1 MPVEDRW
8 GLRRAVSRR
17 YPDPAALAADT
28 GHAARLSTYL
38 TDLLTPHGLALAPGA
53 LDPVR
58 GQSYGEMAV
67 ELLPSSPVDLLVLAY
82 DVPDISPGRAVST
95 YLTHVCPGEPMSFA
109 VSDQGRAAAFTA
121 LSLMRTYAA
130 THPRA
135 LLIAVEQA
143 DLPYDPGV
151 PVTLPAAHAGVALHL
166 DASAA
171 AALTSVIVTPD
182 ADATLDATLDALDGL
197 DAATVV
203 LGGGLAAFADDAKAD
218 RVVLADPAQ
227 PMTGVWAS
235 LAGLDLATAGRI
247 AVADHDPALRYL
259 CVAVF
264 G

>member
-17 YPDPAALAADT
+17 YPLPAVLAADP

-38 TDLLTPHGLALAPGA
+38 TDLLAPHGLALSPSA

-67 ELLPSSPVDLLVLAY
+67 ELLPDSPVDLLVLAY

-95 YLTHVCPGEPMSFA
+95 YLTHVCPGSPMSFA

-121 LSLMRTYAA
+121 LSLMQTYAA

-151 PVTLPAAHAGVALHL
+151 PVSLPAAHAGIALHL
-166 DASAA
+166 DATAA
-171 AALTSVIVTPD
+171 TALTSVTVTPD
-182 ADATLDATLDALDGL
+182 CDAVLDNLDAS
-197 DAATVV
+197 TVV
-203 LGGGLAAFADDAKAD
+203 LGGGLAALADDVKAD
-218 RVVLADPAQ
+218 RVILADPAQ
-227 PMTGVWAS
+227 PMTGVWEA

-259 CVAVF
+259 CVATF

>member
-38 TDLLTPHGLALAPGA
+38 TDLLAPHGLTLSPGA

-171 AALTSVIVTPD
+171 AALTSVTVTPD
-182 ADATLDATLDALDGL
+182 ADAVLDGLDGL
-197 DAATVV
+197 DASTVV
-203 LGGGLAAFADDAKAD
+203 LGGGLAAFADDVKAD

-227 PMTGVWAS
+227 PMTGVWEA

>member
-1 MPVEDRW
+1 MFAL

-17 YPDPAALAADT
+17 YPSPALLAADA

-38 TDLLTPHGLALAPGA
+38 TDLVAPHGLALAPDA
-53 LDPVR
+53 LTPVR

-67 ELLPSSPVDLLVLAY
+67 PLLPVDPVDLLVLAY

-95 YLTHVCPGEPMSFA
+95 YLTHVCPGSPMSFA
-109 VSDQGRAAAFTA
+109 VSDQGRAAAFMA
-121 LSLMRTYAA
+121 LSLMQTYAA

-135 LLIAVEQA
+135 VLIAVEQA

-151 PVTLPAAHAGVALHL
+151 PVTLPAAHAGIALHL
-166 DASAA
+166 AADAPPS
-171 AALTSVIVTPD
+171 SVTVTPD
-182 ADATLDATLDALDGL
+182 SDAVLDSLDGL

-203 LGGGLAAFADDAKAD
+203 LGGGLAGLADDVKAD

-227 PMTGVWAS
+227 PMTGVWEA

>member
-17 YPDPAALAADT
+17 FPDPAALAADT

-38 TDLLTPHGLALAPGA
+38 TDLLTPHGLALSPAA

-58 GQSYGEMAV
+58 GSPTVRWRV
-67 ELLPSSPVDLLVLAY
+67 ELLPSTPVDLLVLAY

-95 YLTHVCPGEPMSFA
+95 YLTHVCPGSPMSFA

-151 PVTLPAAHAGVALHL
+151 PVALPGGPCRVALHL
-166 DASAA
+166 YAA
-171 AALTSVIVTPD
+171 ADAPLSSVTVTPD
-182 ADATLDATLDALDGL
+182 SDPVLDGLDGL
-197 DAATVV
+197 DASTVV
-203 LGGGLAAFADDAKAD
+203 LGGGLAERADDVKAD
-218 RVVLADPAQ
+218 LVVLADPAQ
-227 PMTGVWAS
+227 PMTGVWEAV
-235 LAGLDLATAGRI
+235 AELDLATAGRV
-247 AVADHDPALRYL
+247 AVADYDPALRYL
-259 CVAVF
+259 CVATF

>member
-17 YPDPAALAADT
+17 YPSPAALAANP
-28 GHAARLSTYL
+28 GHTARLSTYL
-38 TDLLTPHGLALAPGA
+38 TDLLSQHGLSLAPSA

-67 ELLPSSPVDLLVLAY
+67 ELLPDSPIDLLVLAY

-121 LSLMRTYAA
+121 LSLMRVYAA

-135 LLIAVEQA
+135 LLIAVEQT

-151 PVTLPAAHAGVALHL
+151 PVSLPAANAGVALHL
-166 DASAA
+166 DATSAA
-171 AALTSVIVTPD
+171 ACVSVTVTPD
-182 ADATLDATLDALDGL
+182 ADADAALDGL
-197 DAATVV
+197 DASTVV
-203 LGGGLAAFADDAKAD
+203 LGGGLAALADDVKAD

-227 PMTGVWAS
+227 PMTGVWES
-235 LAGLDLATAGRI
+235 LAGLDLGTAGRI
-247 AVADHDPALRYL
+247 AVADYDPALRYL
-259 CVAVF
+259 CVATF

>member
-17 YPDPAALAADT
+17 YSSPAALATDPDHT
-28 GHAARLSTYL
+28 ARLSAYL
-38 TDLLTPHGLALAPGA
+38 TDLVGQYGMSLSPSA

-67 ELLPSSPVDLLVLAY
+67 ELLPDSPVDLLVLAY

-121 LSLMRTYAA
+121 LSLMRIYAA

-151 PVTLPAAHAGVALHL
+151 PVSLPAAHAGIALHL
-166 DASAA
+166 DATTAA
-171 AALTSVIVTPD
+171 ACASVTVTPD
-182 ADATLDATLDALDGL
+182 SEAVLDNLDAS
-197 DAATVV
+197 TVV
-203 LGGGLAAFADDAKAD
+203 LGGGLAALADDVKAD

-227 PMTGVWAS
+227 PMTGVWES
-235 LAGLDLATAGRI
+235 LAALDLDTAGRI
-247 AVADHDPALRYL
+247 AVADYDPALRYL
-259 CVAVF
+259 CVATF

>member
-1 MPVEDRW
+1 MPVDARW

-17 YPDPAALAADT
+17 YPAPAALAADT

-38 TDLLTPHGLALAPGA
+38 TDLLAPHGLALSPRA

-58 GQSYGEMAV
+58 GQSYGEMAAA
-67 ELLPSSPVDLLVLAY
+67 LLPDSPVDLLVLAY

-95 YLTHVCPGEPMSFA
+95 YLTHLCPGSPMSFA

-135 LLIAVEQA
+135 LLLAVEQA

-151 PVTLPAAHAGVALHL
+151 PVTLPAAHAAVALHL
-166 DASAA
+166 APSSPGP
-171 AALTSVIVTPD
+171 LTAVEVLPD
-182 ADATLDATLDALDGL
+182 ADPSVAGLDGL
-197 DAATVV
+197 AASTVI
-203 LGGGLAAFADDAKAD
+203 LGGGLAALAGDVKAD

-227 PMTGVWAS
+227 PMTGVWSA
-235 LAGLDLATAGRI
+235 LAELDLTTAGRV

-259 CVAVF
+259 CTAAF

>member
-17 YPDPAALAADT
+17 YPAPAALAADT

-38 TDLLTPHGLALAPGA
+38 TDLLAPHGLTLSPSA

-58 GQSYGEMAV
+58 GHSYGEMAA
-67 ELLPSSPVDLLVLAY
+67 ELLPIEPVDLLVLAY

-95 YLTHVCPGEPMSFA
+95 YLTHLCPGQPMSFA

-121 LSLMRTYAA
+121 LALMQTYQA

-135 LLIAVEQA
+135 LLIAVEQT

-151 PVTLPAAHAGVALHL
+151 PVSLPAAHAGVALHL
-166 DASAA
+166 AA
-171 AALTSVIVTPD
+171 GADLPLTSVAVRPD
-182 ADATLDATLDALDGL
+182 SEAVLEGL
-197 DAATVV
+197 DASTVV
-203 LGGGLAAFADDAKAD
+203 LGGGLAHLAGDVKAD

-227 PMTGVWAS
+227 PMTGVWEA

-259 CVAVF
+259 CVATF

>member
-1 MPVEDRW
+1 MPAEDRW

-17 YPDPAALAADT
+17 YSSPAVLAADPDHT
-28 GHAARLSTYL
+28 ARLSAYL
-38 TDLLTPHGLALAPGA
+38 TDLVGQYGLSLTPSA

-67 ELLPSSPVDLLVLAY
+67 ELLPDSPVDLLVLAY

-121 LSLMRTYAA
+121 LSLMRAYTA

-135 LLIAVEQA
+135 LLIAVEQT

-151 PVTLPAAHAGVALHL
+151 PVALPAAHAGVALHL
-166 DASAA
+166 DATTAA
-171 AALTSVIVTPD
+171 ACVSVTVTPD
-182 ADATLDATLDALDGL
+182 SDAVLDNLDAS
-197 DAATVV
+197 TVV
-203 LGGGLAAFADDAKAD
+203 LGGGLAALADDVKAD
-218 RVVLADPAQ
+218 LVVLADPAQ
-227 PMTGVWAS
+227 PMTGVWES
-235 LAGLDLATAGRI
+235 LAALDLGTAGRI
-247 AVADHDPALRYL
+247 AVADYDPALRYL
-259 CVAVF
+259 CVATF

>member
-1 MPVEDRW
+1 MPVDDRW

-38 TDLLTPHGLALAPGA
+38 TDLLTPHGLTLTPDALN
-53 LDPVR
+53 PVR

-67 ELLPSSPVDLLVLAY
+67 ELLPDEPVDLLVLAY

-95 YLTHVCPGEPMSFA
+95 YLTHVCPGSPMSFA

-121 LSLMRTYAA
+121 LSLMQTYAA

-135 LLIAVEQA
+135 LLIAVEQS

-151 PVTLPAAHAGVALHL
+151 PVALPAAHAGIALHL
-166 DASAA
+166 SASAEA
-171 AALTSVIVTPD
+171 PLSAVTVLPD
-182 ADATLDATLDALDGL
+182 ADASVDALDGL
-197 DAATVV
+197 AATTVV
-203 LGGGLAAFADDAKAD
+203 LGGGMAALAGDVKAD
-218 RVVLADPAQ
+218 RVILADPAQ
-227 PMTGVWAS
+227 PMTGVWEA
-235 LAGLDLATAGRI
+235 LAGLDLATAGRV
-247 AVADHDPALRYL
+247 AVADYDPALRYL
-259 CVAVF
+259 CVAAF

>member
-17 YPDPAALAADT
+17 YSSPAALAANLDHT
-28 GHAARLSTYL
+28 ARLSAYL
-38 TDLLTPHGLALAPGA
+38 TDLVGQYGLSLAPSA

-67 ELLPSSPVDLLVLAY
+67 ELLPDTPVDLLVLAY

-95 YLTHVCPGEPMSFA
+95 YLTHLCPGEPTSFA

-121 LSLMRTYAA
+121 LSLMQIYAA

-135 LLIAVEQA
+135 LLIVVEQA

-171 AALTSVIVTPD
+171 AALTSVTVSPD
-182 ADATLDATLDALDGL
+182 AEAVAVLDDLDAS
-197 DAATVV
+197 TVV
-203 LGGGLAAFADDAKAD
+203 LGGGLAALAEDVKAD
-218 RVVLADPAQ
+218 RIVLADPAQ
-227 PMTGVWAS
+227 PMTGVWES
-235 LAGLDLATAGRI
+235 LAGLDLGTAGRI
-247 AVADHDPALRYL
+247 AVADYDPALRYL
-259 CVAVF
+259 CVATF

>member
-1 MPVEDRW
+1 MPVDGRW

-17 YPDPAALAADT
+17 YPAPAELAADT

-38 TDLLTPHGLALAPGA
+38 TDLLTPHGLALSPDA

-67 ELLPSSPVDLLVLAY
+67 ALLPEEPVDLLVLAY

-95 YLTHVCPGEPMSFA
+95 YLTHVCPGAPMSFA

-151 PVTLPAAHAGVALHL
+151 PVALPAAHAGVALHL
-166 DASAA
+166 AA
-171 AALTSVIVTPD
+171 AAAAPLSSVTVTPSSSPN
-182 ADATLDATLDALDGL
+182 AVLDGL
-197 DAATVV
+197 DASTVV
-203 LGGGLAAFADDAKAD
+203 LGGGLADLADDVKAD

-227 PMTGVWAS
+227 PMTGVWEA
-235 LAGLDLATAGRI
+235 LAGLDLAAAGRI
-247 AVADHDPALRYL
+247 AVADHDPVLRYL
-259 CVAVF
+259 CVATF